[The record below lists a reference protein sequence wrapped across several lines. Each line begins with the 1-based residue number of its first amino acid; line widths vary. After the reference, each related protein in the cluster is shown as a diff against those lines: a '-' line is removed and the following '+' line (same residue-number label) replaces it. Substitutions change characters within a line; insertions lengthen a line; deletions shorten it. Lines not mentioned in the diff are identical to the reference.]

1 MPSTGSHRL
10 RMQAGPTPGKV
21 YELTRD
27 ISTIG
32 RDLRSDIMVN
42 DAEVSR
48 THARLTAQAD
58 GYLVED
64 LMSTNGTYINGQRLT
79 APRLLRVGDI
89 LGLGDT
95 VTLRLETA
103 SEAEPTVAS
112 SEPSLP
118 AAPPPPAP
126 EPAPARESPAMPSV
140 LEGEPEAKKR
150 GPLFWAAVGC
160 GCLTLLA
167 CSVVSVAVGVYLWN
181 APVEFWQSIGL
192 G

>member
-1 MPSTGSHRL
+1 MPSTGSYRL

-32 RDLRSDIMVN
+32 RDLRSDVMVN

-64 LMSTNGTYINGQRLT
+64 LMSTNGAYINGQRLN
-79 APRLLRVGDI
+79 APRLLRAGDI

-95 VTLRLETA
+95 VTLRLEIA

-112 SEPSLP
+112 PEPALP

-126 EPAPARESPAMPSV
+126 EPAPARESQGLPSG

-167 CSVVSVAVGVYLWN
+167 CSVVFVAVGFSLWN
-181 APVEFWQSIGL
+181 APLEFWQSIGL